1 MFTGLVQSIGRIV
14 SVQPLSEARDAG
26 VRIEVDARGLAP
38 RPIALGDSIAV
49 SGVCLT
55 VVDLRGGIFAADVS
69 RETLSKTAGLDA
81 PGAVNLETALALGDK
96 LGGHLMA
103 GHVDG
108 VGEIARMAP
117 TGESTELAVRIPA
130 DLAIYMAPKGS
141 VAVNGVS
148 LTINRVADRV
158 SDRMTDPDGG
168 CEISINLIPHTIAA
182 TTFALLAPGA
192 RVNIEADLLAR
203 YVVRARDCD
212 PIR

>member
-1 MFTGLVQSIGRIV
+1 MFTGLVQSTGRIV
-14 SVQPLSEARDAG
+14 SVQPLSGTPDAG
-26 VRIEVDARGLAP
+26 VRIEVDAAGLAP

-55 VVDLRGGIFAADVS
+55 VVDLRGGVFAADVS

-108 VGEIARMAP
+108 VGEVVRMAP
-117 TGESTELAVRIPA
+117 AGESTELAVRVPA

-148 LTINRVADRV
+148 LTINRVADGV
-158 SDRMTDPDGG
+158 ADRMTDRGG

>member
-1 MFTGLVQSIGRIV
+1 MFTGLVQSTGRIL
-14 SVQPLSEARDAG
+14 SVQPLSGTPDAG
-26 VRIEVDARGLAP
+26 VRIEVDAAGLAP

-69 RETLSKTAGLDA
+69 RESLSKTAGLDA

-108 VGEIARMAP
+108 VGEVVRMAP
-117 TGESTELAVRIPA
+117 AGESTELAVRVPA

-148 LTINRVADRV
+148 LTINRVTDG
-158 SDRMTDPDGG
+158 MTDCDGG

-182 TTFALLAPGA
+182 TTFALLARGA

>member
-1 MFTGLVQSIGRIV
+1 MFTGLVQSMGRIV
-14 SVQPLSEARDAG
+14 SVQPLSSAPDAG
-26 VRIEVDARGLAP
+26 VRIEVDAAGLAP

-49 SGVCLT
+49 NGVCLT
-55 VVDLRGGIFAADVS
+55 VVDRRGDIFAADVS

-81 PGAVNLETALALGDK
+81 SGAVNLETALALGDK

-108 VGEIARMAP
+108 VGEVIRMAP
-117 TGESTELAVRIPA
+117 AGESTEVVVGVPA
-130 DLAIYMAPKGS
+130 GLAIYMAPKGS

-148 LTINRVADRV
+148 LTINRVTDR
-158 SDRMTDPDGG
+158 DGA

>member
-1 MFTGLVQSIGRIV
+1 MGRIV
-14 SVQPLSEARDAG
+14 SVQPLSSAPDAG
-26 VRIEVDARGLAP
+26 VRIEVDAAGLAP

-69 RETLSKTAGLDA
+69 RESLSKTAGLDA

-108 VGEIARMAP
+108 VGEIVRMAP
-117 TGESTELAVRIPA
+117 AGESTELVVGVPA

-148 LTINRVADRV
+148 LTINRVTDR
-158 SDRMTDPDGG
+158 DGV

-182 TTFALLAPGA
+182 TTFALLASGA

>member
-26 VRIEVDARGLAP
+26 VRIEVDAQGLAP

-108 VGEIARMAP
+108 VGEIARMTP

-148 LTINRVADRV
+148 LTINRVTDR
-158 SDRMTDPDGG
+158 DGG

>member
-1 MFTGLVQSIGRIV
+1 MFTGLVQSMGRIV
-14 SVQPLSEARDAG
+14 SVQPLSSAPDAG
-26 VRIEVDARGLAP
+26 VRIEVDAAGLAP

-69 RETLSKTAGLDA
+69 RESLSKTAGLDA

-108 VGEIARMAP
+108 VGEIVRMAP
-117 TGESTELAVRIPA
+117 AGESTELVVGVPA

-148 LTINRVADRV
+148 LTINRVTDR
-158 SDRMTDPDGG
+158 DGV

-182 TTFALLAPGA
+182 TTFALLASGA

>member
-1 MFTGLVQSIGRIV
+1 MFTGLVQSTGRIV
-14 SVQPLSEARDAG
+14 SVQPLSGTPDAG
-26 VRIEVDARGLAP
+26 VRIEVDAAGLAP

-55 VVDLRGGIFAADVS
+55 VVDLRGGLFAADVS

-108 VGEIARMAP
+108 VGEVVRMAP
-117 TGESTELAVRIPA
+117 AGESTELAVRVPA

-148 LTINRVADRV
+148 LTINRVADG
-158 SDRMTDPDGG
+158 MTDCDGG

>member
-14 SVQPLSEARDAG
+14 SVQPRSDARDAG
-26 VRIEVDARGLAP
+26 VRIEVDAGGLAP

-69 RETLSKTAGLDA
+69 RETLSKTIGLDA

-108 VGEIARMAP
+108 VGEVVRMAP
-117 TGESTELAVRIPA
+117 AGESTELAVRIPA

-148 LTINRVADRV
+148 LTINRVTDRV
-158 SDRMTDPDGG
+158 TDRDGG

-182 TTFALLAPGA
+182 TTFALLVPGA

>member
-1 MFTGLVQSIGRIV
+1 MFTGLVQSTGRIV
-14 SVQPLSEARDAG
+14 SVQPLSGASDAG
-26 VRIEVDARGLAP
+26 VRVEVDAAGLAP

-55 VVDLRGGIFAADVS
+55 VTGLRGGTFTADVS
-69 RETLSKTAGLDA
+69 RETLSKTAGLDT

-108 VGEIARMAP
+108 VGEIVRRAP
-117 TGESTELAVRIPA
+117 VGESTELVVRIPA
-130 DLAIYMAPKGS
+130 DLAIYMASKGS

-148 LTINRVADRV
+148 LTINRV
-158 SDRMTDPDGG
+158 TDQAGG
-168 CEISINLIPHTIAA
+168 CEIAINLIPHTIAA

>member
-1 MFTGLVQSIGRIV
+1 MFTGLVQSMGRIV
-14 SVQPLSEARDAG
+14 SVQPLSSAPDAG
-26 VRIEVDARGLAP
+26 VRIEVDAAGLAP

-49 SGVCLT
+49 NGVCLT
-55 VVDLRGGIFAADVS
+55 VVDRRGDIFAADVS

-81 PGAVNLETALALGDK
+81 SGAVNLETALALGDK

-108 VGEIARMAP
+108 VGEVIRMAP
-117 TGESTELAVRIPA
+117 AGESTEVVVGVPA
-130 DLAIYMAPKGS
+130 GLAIYMAPKGS

-148 LTINRVADRV
+148 LTINRVTDR
-158 SDRMTDPDGG
+158 DGA

-182 TTFALLAPGA
+182 TTFALLVPGA